1 MGFPLSTISK
11 IDYLR
16 SKIATSY
23 EGGINV
29 KELGDIALELLL
41 LRNEVYRKKEEGLKP
56 QEEKETKKTIDDL
69 HELERFIISLYIM
82 SGVPK
87 SDKTYSFFNDFKTR
101 KYSYH
106 KSD

>member
-1 MGFPLSTISK
+1 MSTISK

-23 EGGINV
+23 QEGVNV

-41 LRNEVYRKKEEGLKP
+41 LRNEVYRRREEEHLSP
-56 QEEKETKKTIDDL
+56 QEKIEIQKTIDDL
-69 HELERFIISLYIM
+69 HELERFITSLYM
-82 SGVPK
+82 VSGMK
-87 SDKTYSFFNDFKTR
+87 KMDKTYPFFSDFKTR
-101 KYSYH
+101 KFSYH